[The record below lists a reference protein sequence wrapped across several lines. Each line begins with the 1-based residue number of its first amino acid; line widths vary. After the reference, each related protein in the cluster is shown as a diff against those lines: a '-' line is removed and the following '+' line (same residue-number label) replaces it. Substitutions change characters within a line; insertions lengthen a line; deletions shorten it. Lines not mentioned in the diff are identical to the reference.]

1 MSKISSLAAVDP
13 RAELADD
20 VEVGPFCVVGPNV
33 ILGSGN
39 RLLSHV
45 VITGRTTVGKNN
57 TFHPNAVIGGVP
69 QDLKYHGED
78 ARLEI
83 GDRNAIREAVTIHI
97 GTENGSR
104 INGGGVTRIGNDNL
118 LMVNCHIGHDAQFG
132 NRCVLANNVMIAGHV
147 VCGDNVSIMGAA
159 GVHHKVTIGDVAYI
173 AAEARVTHDVPP
185 FVKVSDGDQIRAVN
199 SLGLE
204 RAGFKGSEIAEID
217 DAARRMFFGRDK
229 DKSFAQVLAEFDT
242 LNGINPHVKKMI
254 EFLRRRDL
262 GKHGRYL
269 ESVRP

>member
-1 MSKISSLAAVDP
+1 MPKISPLAAVDP

-20 VEVGPFCVVGPNV
+20 VEVGPFCVIGPSV
-33 ILGSGN
+33 RLGCGN

-45 VITGRTTVGKNN
+45 VITGNTTVGQGNV
-57 TFHPNAVIGGVP
+57 FHPNCVIGGVP
-69 QDLKYHGED
+69 QDLKYRGED

-83 GDRNAIREAVTIHI
+83 GDRNVIREAVTIHI
-97 GTENGSR
+97 GTENGGK
-104 INGGGVTRIGNDNL
+104 IHGGGATRLGNDNL

-132 NRCVLANNVMIAGHV
+132 SHCVLANNVMIAGHV
-147 VCGDNVSIMGAA
+147 VCGDNVAMMGAV
-159 GVHHKVTIGDVAYI
+159 GVHHLVTIGDYAYI

-185 FVKVSDGDQIRAVN
+185 FVKVSDGDQIRGLN

-204 RAGFKGSEIAEID
+204 RGGFKGADIQALD
-217 DAARRMFFGRDK
+217 DAARCMFFGRQK
-229 DKSFAQVLAEFDT
+229 NKSFAQVLAEFDT
-242 LNGINPHVKKMI
+242 MNGINPHVKQLV

-269 ESVRP
+269 ESLRS

>member
-1 MSKISSLAAVDP
+1 MSKISPFAAVDP

-20 VEVGPFCVVGPNV
+20 VEVGPFCVIGPNV
-33 ILGSGN
+33 CLHSGN

-57 TFHPNAVIGGVP
+57 IFHPHAVIGGVP
-69 QDLKYHGED
+69 QDLKYRGED
-78 ARLEI
+78 TCLEI
-83 GDRNAIREAVTIHI
+83 GERNVIREAVTIHI
-97 GTENGSR
+97 GTENGGK
-104 INGGGVTRIGNDNL
+104 INGDGVTRIGNENL

-159 GVHHKVTIGDVAYI
+159 GVHHLVTIGDFAYI

-185 FVKVSDGDQIRAVN
+185 FVKVSDGDQVRGLN
-199 SLGLE
+199 SVGLQ
-204 RAGFKGSEIAEID
+204 RGGFKGPDIAEID
-217 DAARRMFFGRDK
+217 DAARQLFYSRDK
-229 DKSFAQVLAEFDT
+229 EKSFAQVLAEFDT

-269 ESVRP
+269 ESLRS

>member
-1 MSKISSLAAVDP
+1 MSKISPLAAVDP
-13 RAELADD
+13 RADLADD
-20 VEVGPFCVVGPNV
+20 VEVGPFCVIGPHV
-33 ILGSGN
+33 RIGKGN

-45 VITGRTTVGKNN
+45 VITGRTTIGQENS
-57 TFHPNAVIGGVP
+57 FHPNCVIGGVP

-83 GDRNAIREAVTIHI
+83 GDRNVIREAVTIHI
-97 GTENGSR
+97 GTENGGK
-104 INGGGVTRIGNDNL
+104 INGGGVTRVGNENL

-159 GVHHKVTIGDVAYI
+159 GVHHLVTIGDYAYI
-173 AAEARVTHDVPP
+173 AAESRVTHDVPP
-185 FVKVSDGDQIRAVN
+185 FVKVSDGDLIRGLN
-199 SLGLE
+199 SVGLQ
-204 RAGFKGSEIAEID
+204 RGGFKGSDIAEID
-217 DAARRMFFGRDK
+217 DVARRLFFGRDK
-229 DKSFAQVLAEFDT
+229 DKSFSQVLAEFDV
-242 LNGINPHVKKMI
+242 LNGINPHVKSMV

-269 ESVRP
+269 ESLRS